1 MPQERLFG
9 LLAVGGETG
18 TLRNWYKSDKPYIFG
33 KTGTLSNNH
42 CLSGY
47 LVTKKNKTLIFS
59 FMNNNFVVPTN
70 EVRNNMQEILKMIYE
85 NY

>member
-1 MPQERLFG
+1 VPQQRLFP
-9 LLAVGGETG
+9 LLAIGGSKG
-18 TLRNWYKSDKPYIFG
+18 TIRNYFKGDKPYIFG

-47 LVTKKNKTLIFS
+47 LVTKSGKVLIFS
-59 FMNNNFVVPTN
+59 FMNNNYPESTSA
-70 EVRNNMQEILKMIYE
+70 VRQNMQEILKKIHE